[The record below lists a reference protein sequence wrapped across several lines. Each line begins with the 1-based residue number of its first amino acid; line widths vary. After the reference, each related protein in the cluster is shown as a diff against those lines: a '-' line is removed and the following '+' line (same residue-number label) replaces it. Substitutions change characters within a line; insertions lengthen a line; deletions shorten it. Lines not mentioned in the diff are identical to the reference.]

1 MLHVVIRENVCGNV
15 LGMCWT
21 RGDGDGDGD
30 GMEVERE
37 MDRDA
42 CDWLG
47 GEKRDVEMR
56 RRDGMGWGWLL

>member
-1 MLHVVIRENVCGNV
+1 MCGNV

-30 GMEVERE
+30 GREVERA

-47 GEKRDVEMR
+47 GGKRDVEKEEGG
-56 RRDGMGWGWLL
+56 DGCCRAEDHN